1 MIGDYRVRE
10 SCGRP
15 PQGREVAVD
24 HQVEDTWRF
33 DFRVVDLNLIGL
45 RASRQRAE
53 ENCHRQGKCE
63 MEARRFPPSVRS
75 HSYLDIRVLDL
86 LAAAAAKGFL
96 WPLTCPRHGFAGL
109 AVGGAA
115 ALGFPLVPQLLA
127 LGQCEF
133 QLNPPILE

>member
-1 MIGDYRVRE
+1 ETVECRPLIRGIKRIYRKVKALFEPRGNAVGPFGRSIEGMIGDYRVRE

-86 LAAAAAKGFL
+86 L
-96 WPLTCPRHGFAGL
+96 
-109 AVGGAA
+109 
-115 ALGFPLVPQLLA
+115 
-127 LGQCEF
+127 
-133 QLNPPILE
+133 